1 MNSSESWDLQIDSG
15 VFKTLR
21 KIPRHDAE
29 ALLAVVRLLPTDPYF
44 GDIQKM
50 KDEENTWR
58 RRSGAYRIFYKI
70 KVAEKVLLVF
80 RVERRTS
87 STY

>member
-1 MNSSESWDLQIDSG
+1 MQIDPD

-21 KIPRHDAE
+21 KIPRYDAE
-29 ALLAVVRLLPTDPYF
+29 ALLAVVRLLPADPYF

-50 KDEENTWR
+50 KGEENTWR
-58 RRSGAYRIFYKI
+58 RRVGAYRIFYKI

-87 STY
+87 KMY